1 MENQIDVSNKTTTND
16 QDTFEVGGLILKRNP
31 GRHGYDLTGGKFGR
45 LTVIKQVESIAK
57 DKNKSAKYWMCK
69 CECGN
74 IVEHVRAD
82 SLLQGKQKSCG
93 CKHEEHI
100 HNIGKITHRQ
110 KYPKRGSYTKN
121 QFRLLKILRNYIKY
135 CYNSKDKAYQYYG
148 GKGIKVYQEWLDDQT
163 KFVDYIENQ
172 ETYINLL
179 KDKLDIINGKK
190 TIDDI
195 SITNN
200 DNTNNNT
207 SECSID
213 TSNIYYNNDNINLNY
228 LKHIDITDI
237 KFYITRI
244 DKLKDFEPGN
254 IEILLYHDKSK
265 KNAKRHNHQSSLL
278 TIDDICKSI
287 YDWAKD
293 IEISSSMLHDI
304 LTNKGQEY
312 TIDFIKKT
320 KEALDELY
328 KI

>member
-1 MENQIDVSNKTTTND
+1 MENEIDNITISNISN
-16 QDTFEVGGLILKRNP
+16 DTFEVGGLALKRNP
-31 GRHGYDLTGGKFGR
+31 GRYGYDLTGGKFGR
-45 LTVIKQVESIAK
+45 LTVIKQVQSIAK

-74 IVEHVRAD
+74 IVEHVRTD

-100 HNIGKITHRQ
+100 HNIGKISHRQ

-135 CYNSKDKAYQYYG
+135 CYNEKDKAYQWYG
-148 GKGIKVYQEWLDDQT
+148 GKGIKIYQEWLDDQT

-172 ETYINLL
+172 ETYINIL
-179 KDKLDIINGKK
+179 KDKLDTINGKK
-190 TIDDI
+190 TIDD
-195 SITNN
+195 TDANN
-200 DNTNNNT
+200 LDH
-207 SECSID
+207 
-213 TSNIYYNNDNINLNY
+213 
-228 LKHIDITDI
+228 LKHIDITDV

-265 KNAKRHNHQSSLL
+265 KNAKKHNHQSSCII
-278 TIDDICKSI
+278 TIDDKSKSI

-293 IEISSSMLHDI
+293 IEVSSNMLYSI
-304 LTNKGQEY
+304 LTTKGQEY

-320 KEALDELY
+320 KEALVELY

>member
-1 MENQIDVSNKTTTND
+1 MGNQIDNSKTTTN

-69 CECGN
+69 CDCGN
-74 IVEHVRAD
+74 IVEHIRTD
-82 SLLQGKQKSCG
+82 TLLQGKQKSCG

-121 QFRLLKILRNYIKY
+121 QFRLLRILRNYIKY

-148 GKGIKVYQEWLDDQT
+148 GKGIRVYQEWLDDQT

-179 KDKLDIINGKK
+179 KHKLDIINGKK

-195 SITNN
+195 SI
-200 DNTNNNT
+200 NT
-207 SECSID
+207 
-213 TSNIYYNNDNINLNY
+213 NNDNINLDY

-237 KFYITRI
+237 KFYINRI
-244 DKLKDFEPGN
+244 DKSKDFEPGN
-254 IEILLYHDKSK
+254 IEILLHHDKSK
-265 KNAKRHNHQSSLL
+265 RNTKRRHNHQSNLV
-278 TIDDICKSI
+278 TIDDISKSI

-304 LTNKGQEY
+304 LVNKGQEY

-320 KEALDELY
+320 KEALGELY